1 MDRLGKLT
9 PCWVRALPW
18 LWLAAVLVLLAPL
31 ALGLGGGA
39 EVDGPSLASPQR
51 LARLGWNSLRLAGGA
66 VVLAML
72 LAVPV
77 AVTATRLGRGRL
89 LLALACLPLFIP
101 PTVLAVAAV
110 RLLGPAGMLTR
121 LIAGQ
126 EYVFPVTEQLLGP
139 PSALPGAPIY
149 TLWGGALVLAWGYAP
164 LAVLA
169 LVAVLR
175 RAGVDAEE
183 HALLHTGPLGVLARV
198 TLPMAAGGALA
209 GGALVFLFALTDLAV
224 PEALRSLPVLVAE
237 VYVQFGV
244 YFDTRAALMACGV
257 LAVLAGGAA
266 GLAGWLAT
274 RTGLGGADTE
284 TEDPTPVRLPTTAGT
299 RMVKGSGW
307 VLGVVPVAAAVFV
320 LVWTATGPEGP
331 AAVWRIVWSTARD
344 EFFFTL
350 ALGGLLAVLAA
361 GVGGLVGWALAA
373 ARRPAAWRVVVLV
386 PLVLPAPVL
395 AVGMQVLLRRP
406 PGSLPLGLDDGLAA
420 LSQTHA
426 PLLAVWLLRFA
437 PVVALLVERALR
449 RVGPETLAAAALD
462 GAGTCA
468 TARWLLLPACWPAL
482 AGGALATF
490 AFTLGEVGAAVLLL
504 PPGTTTLGVRLLTL
518 MHFAP
523 TGQVSALCLLLL
535 VPGALAYAACV
546 GVLAA
551 GRAFKSASLPSAAG
565 AERAPRSARPR

>member
-1 MDRLGKLT
+1 VDRLGKLT
-9 PCWVRALPW
+9 PWWVRALPW
-18 LWLAAVLVLLAPL
+18 VWLAAMLVLLAPL

-51 LARLGWNSLRLAGGA
+51 LARLGWNSLRLAVGA
-66 VVLAML
+66 VVLATL

-77 AVTATRLGRGRL
+77 AVTATRLANGRAGRL

-121 LIAGQ
+121 ALLGS
-126 EYVFPVTEQLLGP
+126 EFLFPVTEQILGP

-175 RAGVDAEE
+175 RAGVEAEE

-244 YFDTRAALMACGV
+244 YFDTRAALLASGV
-257 LAVLAGGAA
+257 LAVLAGGVA

-274 RTGLGGADTE
+274 RTGLGGTDTE
-284 TEDPTPVRLPTTAGT
+284 AEDPTPIRLPATVGT
-299 RMVKGSGW
+299 RVVQGAGW
-307 VLGVVPVAAAVFV
+307 VLGVLPVAAAVFV
-320 LVWTATGPEGP
+320 LVRTATGPGGP
-331 AAVWRIVWSTARD
+331 AAVWRVVWNTARD

-350 ALGGLLAVLAA
+350 GLGGLLAVLATA
-361 GVGGLVGWALAA
+361 TGGLMGWALAA
-373 ARRPAAWRVVVLV
+373 VRRPARWRVVVLV

-406 PGSLPLGLDDGLAA
+406 PGSLPLGLDDALAA
-420 LSQTHA
+420 LSQTHV
-426 PLLAVWLLRFA
+426 PLLSVWLLRFA

-449 RVGPETLAAAALD
+449 RVGPETLAAASLE
-462 GAGTCA
+462 GAGA
-468 TARWLLLPACWPAL
+468 WVTARWLLLPACWPAL
-482 AGGALATF
+482 AGGALAAF

-546 GVLAA
+546 GVLAT
-551 GRAFKSASLPSAAG
+551 GRAIRHISPPDPCG
-565 AERAPRSARPR
+565 VAPVPR